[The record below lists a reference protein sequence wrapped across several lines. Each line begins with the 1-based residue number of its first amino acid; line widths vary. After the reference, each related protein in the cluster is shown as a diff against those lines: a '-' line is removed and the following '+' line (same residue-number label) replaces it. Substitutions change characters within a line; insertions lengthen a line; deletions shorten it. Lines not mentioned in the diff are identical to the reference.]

1 MIEFNKPYDAA
12 PPVAPA
18 AASRDDMHGDTLTLA
33 DIDAVIAH
41 DMAMIAQPN
50 GAQGLDLAALA
61 VWSERCSQL
70 PAFDKTRW
78 KA

>member
-1 MIEFNKPYDAA
+1 
-12 PPVAPA
+12 
-18 AASRDDMHGDTLTLA
+18 MHGDTLTLA
-33 DIDAVIAH
+33 DINAVIAH

-50 GAQGLDLAALA
+50 GAQGLDMAALV

-78 KA
+78 KG

>member
-1 MIEFNKPYDAA
+1 MTPRLLLPRQRQAGTIC
-12 PPVAPA
+12 
-18 AASRDDMHGDTLTLA
+18 GDTLTLA
-33 DIDAVIAH
+33 AIDAVIAH

-78 KA
+78 KG